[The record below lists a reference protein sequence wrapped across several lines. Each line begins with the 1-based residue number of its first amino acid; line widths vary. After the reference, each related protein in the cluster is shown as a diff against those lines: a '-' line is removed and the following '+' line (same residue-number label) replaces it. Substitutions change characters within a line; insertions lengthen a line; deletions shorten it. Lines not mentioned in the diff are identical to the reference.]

1 MSAAIHCTINTIK
14 NRFVNKNY
22 NYFSELIT
30 NRNTLILTQVYIIL
44 FILVAP
50 MIKVTKVFHKCN
62 YGENI
67 LKILYD

>member
-30 NRNTLILTQVYIIL
+30 NRNALILTQVYILL

-50 MIKVTKVFHKCN
+50 MIKVTNVFHKCN